1 MRIFTNIVQLAD
13 SPNERIPVIYG
24 AGHLDWLR
32 LAVASD
38 PTLRLRK
45 LAELAR

>member
-1 MRIFTNIVQLAD
+1 MRIFTKIVQLAD
-13 SPNERIPVIYG
+13 SPNERILVICG
-24 AGHLDWLR
+24 AGRLGWLR
-32 LAVASD
+32 LAVAGD